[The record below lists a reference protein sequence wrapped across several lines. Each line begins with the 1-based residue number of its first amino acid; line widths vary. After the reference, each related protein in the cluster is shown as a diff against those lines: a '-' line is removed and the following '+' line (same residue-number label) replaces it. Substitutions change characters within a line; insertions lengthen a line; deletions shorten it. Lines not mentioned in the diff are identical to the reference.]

1 MEEQRLI
8 SKEEGEE
15 TEEAE
20 KNRDGESRPFPV
32 WDCGSPLYDSFELAS
47 LCHVL
52 DRHIMKLPYLPS
64 LKSSAGR
71 LEPGG
76 GMQGM
81 IAEAVS
87 VRRCKMKRE
96 APPKRRS
103 AFGLTAFFRAVAFWK
118 KLKNDK

>member
-1 MEEQRLI
+1 MEEQSLI
-8 SKEEGEE
+8 SKEEEE

-20 KNRDGESRPFPV
+20 KNRDGKSRPYPV

-64 LKSSAGR
+64 LRSPAGR
-71 LEPGG
+71 FEPGG
-76 GMQGM
+76 TQGM